1 MSRAISATHL
11 NKRYGTAKVTDDVSL
26 DVNEGELYCLVGDSG
41 SGKTTLLSLLCGLAK
56 PDSGTVEIFGSSL
69 KSNGARLGAMIG
81 DAGTVADLTVKENL
95 TMAAIAK
102 GVVRANATADSL
114 ISFLSL
120 KPYAGTPASEC
131 PPRTTVLLRLGIALV
146 RSPDC
151 LLLDEPFRNLDSTS
165 SLKMRELLEHLNK
178 HSGMT
183 ILLCDQSPIN
193 NRRIATHYGI
203 LREGRIVLSGSA
215 AEIEQRCGRSITLRT
230 STNDQTLVILQE
242 AFPSAE
248 FTMLENKKIQARNIK
263 IELLAETLFNA
274 GQQVLELHENKVG
287 LESYFSSLTR

>member
-120 KPYAGTPASEC
+120 KPIC
-131 PPRTTVLLRLGIALV
+131 R
-146 RSPDC
+146 
-151 LLLDEPFRNLDSTS
+151 
-165 SLKMRELLEHLNK
+165 
-178 HSGMT
+178 
-183 ILLCDQSPIN
+183 
-193 NRRIATHYGI
+193 
-203 LREGRIVLSGSA
+203 
-215 AEIEQRCGRSITLRT
+215 
-230 STNDQTLVILQE
+230 
-242 AFPSAE
+242 
-248 FTMLENKKIQARNIK
+248 
-263 IELLAETLFNA
+263 NA
-274 GQQVLELHENKVG
+274 GKRMP
-287 LESYFSSLTR
+287 SSDNSASPLRNRPCKIARLPTAG